1 MAWEATK
8 QKGEVRTGGWYELA
22 DICILKV
29 LDLLTQ
35 NLAFE
40 KGEKN
45 GFHAPLMTSLNFLLL
60 G

>member
-1 MAWEATK
+1 MAWKATK
-8 QKGEVRTGGWYELA
+8 QKGEVITGGWYELT

-35 NLAFE
+35 YLAFE

-45 GFHAPLMTSLNFLLL
+45 GFHVP
-60 G
+60 